1 MWDAHIRSQRDRA
14 PRFALLH
21 ATVQSRM
28 AYEAREG
35 GAATS
40 RCQAGASQR
49 NKQDCPGRTS
59 STCHPLTTC
68 LRGGTEVP
76 STCGTG
82 WRAARAQN
90 GLPSIAGLCK
100 DPTDMRLF
108 PARLPGTGQR
118 VWRGRGALQQ
128 HRGLPLP
135 PGPGL
140 SSLLCRGGADG
151 RHCTAS
157 PRTASKAQGRFKA
170 LKASRGWLRN
180 AGQGRG
186 DTGTHRE
193 LGLRFCRAAAERCAT
208 AWRAREGHACAR
220 HRHPGAKAAPALARE
235 PAAQADPPLQLDTPL
250 AQPLCSR
257 RGAETSSRKTG
268 CPAPSLKPRVRCEPR
283 GRTGRR
289 APVTTALMPA
299 T

>member
-1 MWDAHIRSQRDRA
+1 
-14 PRFALLH
+14 
-21 ATVQSRM
+21 M

-40 RCQAGASQR
+40 CCQAGASQR
-49 NKQDCPGRTS
+49 NKQDRPGRTS

-90 GLPSIAGLCK
+90 SLPSIAGLCK
-100 DPTDMRLF
+100 DPADMRLF
-108 PARLPGTGQR
+108 PARLPGAGQGASS
-118 VWRGRGALQQ
+118 GRGALQQ

-151 RHCTAS
+151 RHRTAS
-157 PRTASKAQGRFKA
+157 PRTASKARGRFKA

-186 DTGTHRE
+186 DTGTQQRIGAEVLQSSGRVLCHS
-193 LGLRFCRAAAERCAT
+193 LAGKGRACL
-208 AWRAREGHACAR
+208 CS
-220 HRHPGAKAAPALARE
+220 
-235 PAAQADPPLQLDTPL
+235 AQAPGSKGSP
-250 AQPLCSR
+250 
-257 RGAETSSRKTG
+257 GTS
-268 CPAPSLKPRVRCEPR
+268 
-283 GRTGRR
+283 
-289 APVTTALMPA
+289 
-299 T
+299 